1 MPLHQDRSLFCRHP
15 EECQNWRADR
25 SQLRRIYTRRPRASY
40 LSMPTNRGSA
50 TAIEVISA
58 GGSHTPAFLILTGAV
73 HQSAFYRI
81 PELHDDAVIAVST
94 SGFTND
100 EPSLEWLN
108 HFDKHTAQKTTGQ
121 YRLLIID
128 GHGSDH
134 TVEFIQYADDNIR
147 GQALKAPTIQSAFR
161 KTGIVSWNPKPILD
175 QIQALHPTSP
185 REVTTPPPNN
195 WSSSPFDAP
204 YILRHLNNAASKIE
218 DIQEAMGELQPALK
232 TEMDRLIRGAVV
244 QSAELRQTMKG
255 LARTKMAED
264 LRKQRKVGRN
274 RLLQSKGARGW
285 GGSLRYLTAVEWFGS
300 LKKRS

>member
-1 MPLHQDRSLFCRHP
+1 
-15 EECQNWRADR
+15 
-25 SQLRRIYTRRPRASY
+25 
-40 LSMPTNRGSA
+40 MPTNRGSA

-134 TVEFIQYADDNIR
+134 TVEFIQYADDNTLDILVRDGCLHITKSEFLATIESVR